1 MKAIKIT
8 EANKIN
14 FKNREVGSWFVGK
27 FPEKYI
33 FQNQEF
39 HGYKDR
45 TDIHAEHGWV
55 DLVNLPIGENQ
66 KRTSNIIEVE
76 GGVAY
81 EVVDLTEAEIEA
93 KIPTQIS
100 TLNFQLGLLLEFN
113 ITDEMVLQGI
123 NAIEDATQKAML
135 QLLWT
140 RSNTIDRTDPYLIQF
155 GADFEL
161 NEDAFKLIC
170 SKYANFR

>member
-14 FKNREVGSWFVGK
+14 FKNREVGSWFVGNL
-27 FPEKYI
+27 PIKYI
-33 FQNQEF
+33 YEGKEY
-39 HGYKDR
+39 HAYKDQI
-45 TDIHAEHGWV
+45 DIHAEHGWV
-55 DLVNLPIGENQ
+55 DVINLPIGENQ
-66 KRTSNIIEVE
+66 KRTNNLIEFE

-93 KIPTQIS
+93 KIPTTIS

-155 GADFEL
+155 GSNFGL